1 METMTRGRL
10 RMIVALSSPVLLSL
24 AAAQQATTPQPVA
37 ARPLSVVV
45 ERGRLSV
52 AVDDLPLAAVV
63 AELSSR
69 TGVPII
75 LAGDLEPELLS
86 ARLRNA
92 SIDQGIRDLLKNY
105 DAFFFYSA
113 GGQPAASLAAV
124 WVYARG
130 TAATLRP
137 VPLEAWASTRDLE
150 QALSDPDLAIR
161 ERGYE
166 ALMSRPDRASR
177 DSLLMAIRGASE
189 TDPQLRQRLLSTAL
203 TRGVEVP
210 HDTLMDLV
218 RSDGA
223 EEIRVTALDA
233 LTGDPAARDVA
244 VAALTDPSEVVRER
258 AKQFLAELDSLARV
272 VP

>member
-1 METMTRGRL
+1 MEIMTRGRL
-10 RMIVALSSPVLLSL
+10 RMIVALSSPVFLSL
-24 AAAQQATTPQPVA
+24 AAAQEATTLQPVPA
-37 ARPLSVVV
+37 SRLSVAV

-52 AVDDLPLAAVV
+52 AVENLPLAAVV

-69 TGVPII
+69 TGVHII

-86 ARLRNA
+86 AQLRHA
-92 SIDQGIRDLLKNY
+92 SIDEGIRDLLKNY
-105 DAFFFYSA
+105 DTFFFYSA

-137 VPLEAWASTRDLE
+137 VPLEAWASSHDLD
-150 QALSDPDLAIR
+150 QALSDPDSAIR

-177 DSLLMAIRGASE
+177 DSLLLAIRGASE
-189 TDPQLRQRLLSTAL
+189 TDPQLRQRLLATAL
-203 TRGVEVP
+203 NRGVEVP
-210 HDTLMDLV
+210 HDMLMDLV
-218 RSDGA
+218 RGDGA

-244 VAALTDPSEVVRER
+244 VAALMDPSEVVRER
-258 AKQFLAELDSLARV
+258 AKQFPGRT
-272 VP
+272 